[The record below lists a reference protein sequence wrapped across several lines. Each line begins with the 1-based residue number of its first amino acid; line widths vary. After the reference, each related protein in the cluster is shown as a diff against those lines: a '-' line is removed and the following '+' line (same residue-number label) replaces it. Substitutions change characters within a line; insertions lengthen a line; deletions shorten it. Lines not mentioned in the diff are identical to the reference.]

1 MSALVPTTE
10 PTNLADAARTVA
22 RLDVLERVVK
32 ARREDLRDGPLFALA
47 CEAADLTGSAGFTG
61 RIDGLGQVIL
71 TAPKPNVR
79 VSDVNAFGGW
89 LEQWYPD
96 EVTWRPT
103 VKVLDPVVVAS
114 IVEAAPMNP
123 DGAMWSALS
132 AALDI
137 TDRAY
142 VSDDA
147 VERLEKD
154 GAIKVTED
162 AVYSTADGEP
172 VPGLSVS
179 VQSQRVSVRV
189 DKAAREVVTG
199 QVREALGMDGGA

>member
-1 MSALVPTTE
+1 MSALVPTSE

-32 ARREDLRDGPLFALA
+32 TRREDLRDGPLFALA

-79 VSDVNAFGGW
+79 VNDPDDFGYW
-89 LEQWYPD
+89 LNMNGHD
-96 EVTWRPT
+96 EGLVEWR
-103 VKVLDPVVVAS
+103 KRIVVVDND
-114 IVEAAPMNP
+114 AAV
-123 DGAMWSALS
+123 DATTFEDLR
-132 AALDI
+132 AALEV
-137 TDRAY
+137 RSVPYLA
-142 VSDDA
+142 VDA
-147 VERLEKD
+147 VERLEKE
-154 GAIKVTED
+154 GAIKVTDD
-162 AVYSTADGEP
+162 AVYSTVDGEP

-189 DKAAREVVTG
+189 DKSAREVVTG
-199 QVREALGMDGGA
+199 QVRDALGMDGGAS